1 MTACFIAYDLKR
13 KLKKFL
19 TKYVMVN
26 PNSNYEEDNI
36 QVPPPLYFM

>member
-1 MTACFIAYDLKR
+1 
-13 KLKKFL
+13 
-19 TKYVMVN
+19 MVN